1 MSNHYRVHYKR
12 GDLEI
17 EVEST
22 DKNFVDQ
29 LLHKFVPLSQG
40 RQSHRGKGK
49 GTAKEVIKFN
59 IERKGSQRKAKRS
72 RIHQSM

>member
-1 MSNHYRVHYKR
+1 MTNNYRVHYKR

-22 DKNFVDQ
+22 EKDYVDQ
-29 LLHKFVPLSQG
+29 MLKKLVPQS
-40 RQSHRGKGK
+40 RQSHRGKGT
-49 GTAKEVIKFN
+49 GKEVIKGN

-72 RIHQSM
+72 RIHRPM